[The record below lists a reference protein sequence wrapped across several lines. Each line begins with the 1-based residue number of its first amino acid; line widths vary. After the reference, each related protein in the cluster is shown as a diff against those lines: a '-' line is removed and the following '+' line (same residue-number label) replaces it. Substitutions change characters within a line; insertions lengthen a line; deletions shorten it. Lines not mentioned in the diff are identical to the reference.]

1 MVWKIRWQYNFA
13 RVLFALTICYTG
25 MQMLQKGQEFYNPF
39 LHAWRRMLMPESKNK
54 ISDGM
59 TWEQINTQITKG
71 MGVLMIS
78 GGLLILANMR
88 KMGSVLVMLV
98 LAFMMLTQDNPYIMG
113 FIKPKPKNSHF
124 RMNDFTRHLSLLGT
138 CLFMIVCPEY

>member
-1 MVWKIRWQYNFA
+1 
-13 RVLFALTICYTG
+13 
-25 MQMLQKGQEFYNPF
+25 
-39 LHAWRRMLMPESKNK
+39 MPDSKNK
-54 ISDGM
+54 ISDSM

-98 LAFMMLTQDNPYIMG
+98 LAFMMLT
-113 FIKPKPKNSHF
+113 
-124 RMNDFTRHLSLLGT
+124 
-138 CLFMIVCPEY
+138 